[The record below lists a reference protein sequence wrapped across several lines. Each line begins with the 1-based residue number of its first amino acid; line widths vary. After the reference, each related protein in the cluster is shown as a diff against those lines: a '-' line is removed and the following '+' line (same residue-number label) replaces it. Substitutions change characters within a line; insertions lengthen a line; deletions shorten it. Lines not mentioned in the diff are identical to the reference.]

1 LEQREGKVCD
11 SSLTSSVE
19 EEEVLLRDW
28 GSDEMRT
35 KRWEKRD
42 VRFVKE
48 ARSESGLATLTGS
61 MDGGE
66 TSK

>member
-1 LEQREGKVCD
+1 
-11 SSLTSSVE
+11 VE